1 MGTTTTTRSANLVN
15 IPTIIGPMRLSSAI
29 AVHASA
35 NYSTFSIEAE
45 ANMRKKK
52 SVDWRKAILVVIALL
67 TILSM
72 VVGEWLALFQPRP

>member
-1 MGTTTTTRSANLVN
+1 
-15 IPTIIGPMRLSSAI
+15 
-29 AVHASA
+29 
-35 NYSTFSIEAE
+35 
-45 ANMRKKK
+45 MRKKK